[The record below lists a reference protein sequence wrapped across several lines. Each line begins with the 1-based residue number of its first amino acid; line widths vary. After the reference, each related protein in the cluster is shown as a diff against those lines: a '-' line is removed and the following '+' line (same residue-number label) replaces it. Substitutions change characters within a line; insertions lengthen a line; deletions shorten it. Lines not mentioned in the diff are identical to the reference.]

1 MEVFT
6 LEEWKDAV
14 AAAEESYDMK
24 AVCILLS
31 MDPAFLV
38 SCFEDVLIH
47 ALTVIGP
54 AWITR
59 QQLDFGNGAVLEALD
74 AIFSLSQAKR
84 LAGYHSNPIRTLVVA
99 LTRWNT
105 ADEIVSRIACRAL
118 EAFVQQDGMSAL
130 ISELLQDEKATE
142 TVYELVLTKVCAIPA
157 LTHNVFRRD
166 TPPCFTPS
174 TYYSNL
180 SRSFLKHHASRSQ
193 RLPVVTRVILL
204 KISRQGHTR
213 EYVHEW
219 INLMKTNKTIDLASF
234 VQAIPAVCFDPLFS
248 ELFKE
253 LDKSDSTALLP
264 LLKWMQVLLHLP
276 TLQHVI
282 TSKLLLRPK
291 APLNSRTLKLLVA
304 LIFDPNPSSPFV
316 KIFHQVVQTWAMEF
330 AWQTD
335 TECNESTARFL
346 QLGLERIREDIP
358 EPRAF
363 LDSQGWTIYLCKGV
377 QDHMSHSLL
386 RIRHL
391 GMRVASALSL
401 ILSPESPLVF
411 EDLPP
416 DDVQSVES
424 TLTVQLAETSP
435 TQGEVSPHLM
445 LDRDDPDAIVH
456 TDSEDDDNDDDVA
469 SQISLEA
476 YDMSDDEETQNENM
490 GKPLVYLFDV
500 REGLMADDNREQ
512 VELALASLPGIIAR
526 QPHDLADMAIDLAKM
541 LTRLEDAFNTPN
553 FQQLRR
559 ESLAGLCTNVPQV
572 VTPVLCE
579 YVYDSEKLF
588 QTKLDIL
595 QAVVDA
601 SQRLSALGKSPST
614 FFFPLLN
621 PLESKLIQQSAS
633 TWNQEKY
640 LLDDLLTAHVMHTL
654 SVVLESTWKNSPQ
667 IPTMGKRFLA
677 LIWSQRN
684 HAIPS
689 VRRQVLFG
697 LSRAL
702 LVLPTFVWSEEVER
716 LQMRQDLVI
725 YLQQEMQFDPDDG
738 CRQAAKVLL
747 SSVKPMIA

>member
-24 AVCILLS
+24 AVCVLLS
-31 MDPAFLV
+31 MDPAFLG
-38 SCFEDVLIH
+38 SCFEDVLIY

-84 LAGYHSNPIRTLVVA
+84 LARYHSNPIRTLVVA

-180 SRSFLKHHASRSQ
+180 SCSFLKHHASRSQ

-248 ELFKE
+248 EIFKE
-253 LDKSDSTALLP
+253 LDKSGKFDCFTTTTQMDASAVTSTNFTACNYIQATSPTQSTSQFAHAQALGGPNLRSQSIFAIRKDIP
-264 LLKWMQVLLHLP
+264 
-276 TLQHVI
+276 
-282 TSKLLLRPK
+282 SK
-291 APLNSRTLKLLVA
+291 
-304 LIFDPNPSSPFV
+304 
-316 KIFHQVVQTWAMEF
+316 
-330 AWQTD
+330 
-335 TECNESTARFL
+335 CNESTARFL

-391 GMRVASALSL
+391 GMGVASALSL

-559 ESLAGLCTNVPQV
+559 GSLAGLCTNVPQV

-595 QAVVDA
+595 HAVVDA

-654 SVVLESTWKNSPQ
+654 SVVLESTGKNSPQ